1 MFSKDS
7 YEEGEGEVEDI
18 SKFESIIHRILPLIQ
33 EYKDYKLYV
42 SGHSL
47 GASLATLFAFCASN
61 DERIPKPVTCISV
74 ASPYCGNEAWRE
86 SFIQSERA
94 GNLRHLRISNET
106 DVIPH
111 GPPFGAYG
119 NLYKHVG
126 VNLRLENDEKMLNS
140 LEHKPRFCFQYRGG
154 AIAEI
159 GHAFA
164 NSFLVN
170 CSILPSQ
177 ILKMHSCSEYARRI
191 DLVKPELKKIYLN
204 DLYEKYFNYPNKV
217 PYQLWNTGSITALVL
232 VTSIISYFICWRN

>member
-1 MFSKDS
+1 M
-7 YEEGEGEVEDI
+7 
-18 SKFESIIHRILPLIQ
+18 
-33 EYKDYKLYV
+33 
-42 SGHSL
+42 
-47 GASLATLFAFCASN
+47 
-61 DERIPKPVTCISV
+61 TCISV

-86 SFIQSERA
+86 SFIVSSVDNGVHFNDHISRVHIISLINPRLFQCMRTQQSERA

-126 VNLRLENDEKMLNS
+126 VNLRLENDEKMLNF

-217 PYQLWNTGSITALVL
+217 
-232 VTSIISYFICWRN
+232 SYHL